1 MSHLARVSSLRTETA
16 RTARK
21 SRESYPPS
29 LPSAPVTPSSTA
41 PTNTKLLAASIC
53 RCDPPPLVHVRNFR
67 GVFTFP
73 TEELAVVTLFF
84 FLLAALQLFVRFPI
98 SVTSSLESVPVGC
111 EAWQR
116 AGAEARSRE
125 GLSGEWQV
133 DSARLLYCLCYRVQT
148 MNMCLC
154 LWFRPSTA
162 GRLVLLHH
170 KSCIFNI
177 SQVKGPIC
185 ESLRWKY
192 SNATWNFHLN
202 VKK

>member
-1 MSHLARVSSLRTETA
+1 MWSWTEISTSRDQAEARLFAHICPTCSVFMCHFARVSTLPTAAA

-84 FLLAALQLFVRFPI
+84 FSFGSSAVVCSLPNLSDFLPGICACRLW
-98 SVTSSLESVPVGC
+98 SVTARRST
-111 EAWQR
+111 
-116 AGAEARSRE
+116 GA
-125 GLSGEWQV
+125 
-133 DSARLLYCLCYRVQT
+133 
-148 MNMCLC
+148 
-154 LWFRPSTA
+154 FP
-162 GRLVLLHH
+162 
-170 KSCIFNI
+170 
-177 SQVKGPIC
+177 
-185 ESLRWKY
+185 
-192 SNATWNFHLN
+192 
-202 VKK
+202 

>member
-1 MSHLARVSSLRTETA
+1 MWSWTEISTSRDQAEARVFAHICPTCSVFMSHLARVSSLRTETA

-111 EAWQR
+111 
-116 AGAEARSRE
+116 GA
-125 GLSGEWQV
+125 
-133 DSARLLYCLCYRVQT
+133 
-148 MNMCLC
+148 
-154 LWFRPSTA
+154 
-162 GRLVLLHH
+162 
-170 KSCIFNI
+170 
-177 SQVKGPIC
+177 
-185 ESLRWKY
+185 
-192 SNATWNFHLN
+192 
-202 VKK
+202 